1 MCDQEYKA
9 GVVYLDNAA
18 TTRMA
23 EEAEAAMQPYL
34 VEKFGNASTAY
45 GYGEE
50 AQAAIAHAREVI
62 AASLDARPSEI
73 YFTSGGSEADNWA
86 VKGVAEAYGKY
97 GRHIITSRIEHHAVL
112 NSCHYLEEQG
122 YEVTYLDVDQNGM
135 ISLEQL
141 EQAVREDTILISVMF
156 GNNEVGTI
164 EPVMQI
170 GRFARDH
177 QILFHTDAVQA
188 YAQIPISMQ
197 QYHIDLLS
205 ASAHK
210 FHGPKGVGFLYVRDG
225 VTMPSFIHGGSQER
239 GKRAGTENVPGIV
252 GMGKAAELAAKGM
265 RAGMYRETMLRNYL
279 IEKIMHEIKGVRLN
293 GHPTNRLPGNV
304 NVSFSGVD
312 GASLLILLYED
323 GICASGGSACNTGE
337 ERVSYVIGAL
347 GVPDEYAPGTVR
359 MTLSGETT
367 REEIDRAVEA
377 LKQNLRKLRDEK

>member
-141 EQAVREDTILISVMF
+141 EHAVREDTILISVMF

-210 FHGPKGVGFLYVRDG
+210 FHGPKGVGFFVCKRRGLRCLPLSTAAARSVENARERR
-225 VTMPSFIHGGSQER
+225 MCRGSSGW
-239 GKRAGTENVPGIV
+239 GKRWNWHSA
-252 GMGKAAELAAKGM
+252 
-265 RAGMYRETMLRNYL
+265 
-279 IEKIMHEIKGVRLN
+279 
-293 GHPTNRLPGNV
+293 
-304 NVSFSGVD
+304 
-312 GASLLILLYED
+312 
-323 GICASGGSACNTGE
+323 ICAEESAG
-337 ERVSYVIGAL
+337 R
-347 GVPDEYAPGTVR
+347 
-359 MTLSGETT
+359 
-367 REEIDRAVEA
+367 
-377 LKQNLRKLRDEK
+377 

>member
-252 GMGKAAELAAKGM
+252 GRGKAVELAFCNM
-265 RAGMYRETMLRNYL
+265 RRRIRREMMLRNYL

-347 GVPDEYAPGTVR
+347 GVPDEYAAGTVR

-367 REEIDRAVEA
+367 RKEIDRAVEA